1 MQSALLDKN
10 LVVYHYQLFLRIHGL
25 CSANVVVTAGAAMV
39 MQGLRDATEDIDVVI
54 DNVAL
59 FERLACIFL
68 RKEYAPGQYSV
79 EVGRVSVH
87 LEGLVPRPEQVVD
100 VHGVCCLNVR
110 EILAQKQRMNRP
122 KDQKDIAALQ
132 ARLAVIV

>member
-10 LVVYHYQLFLRIHGL
+10 MVAYHYKLFLKVHGL
-25 CSANVVVTAGAAMV
+25 CSADVVVTAGAAMV
-39 MQGLRDATEDIDVVI
+39 MQGLRDTTEDIDVVI
-54 DNVAL
+54 DYVTM
-59 FERLACIFL
+59 FDHLASIFR

-79 EVGRVSVH
+79 EVGHVSVH
-87 LEGLVPRPEQVVD
+87 LERRVPRPDQVVD
-100 VHGVCCLNVR
+100 IHGVCCLNVS